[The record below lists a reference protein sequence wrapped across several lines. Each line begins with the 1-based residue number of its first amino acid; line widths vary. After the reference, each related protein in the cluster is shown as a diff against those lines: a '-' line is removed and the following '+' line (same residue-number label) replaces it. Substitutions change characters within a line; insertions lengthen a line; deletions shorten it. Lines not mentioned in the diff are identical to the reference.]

1 MMSLRAGSV
10 ARVAA
15 LRNVA
20 AGQMRM
26 SSTKVVDDL
35 GSTDKNFEN
44 AVPKSGDADRREFTY
59 LALGGA
65 RFMYASAVRLALI
78 KFVSTM
84 SASADV
90 MALASLEVE
99 LGKIPEGS
107 STVVKWRGKPVFIR
121 NRTAAEIKE
130 AESVNISELRD
141 PESDADRVIDPKWL
155 VTLGICTHLG
165 CVPISNAGDYHGWFC
180 PCHGSHYDVSG
191 RIRKGPAPLNLEVPP
206 YKFIEDGAKVLVG

>member
-1 MMSLRAGSV
+1 MMSLRLGNMARTAAIRNIAGNQT
-10 ARVAA
+10 R
-15 LRNVA
+15 L
-20 AGQMRM
+20 
-26 SSTKVVDDL
+26 SSSKVVDTM
-35 GSTDKNFEN
+35 GSYDKNYEN
-44 AVPKSGDADRREFTY
+44 AVPKGDADRREFTY

-65 RFMYASAVRLALI
+65 RFLYASAARLALI

-84 SASADV
+84 SASKDV
-90 MALASLEVE
+90 MAMASLEVE
-99 LGKIPEGS
+99 LAKVAEGT

-121 NRTAAEIKE
+121 NRTEAEIKD
-130 AESVNISELRD
+130 ANNVNLSELRD
-141 PESDADRVIDPKWL
+141 PEADSDRVIDPKWL

-206 YKFIEDGAKVLVG
+206 YKFMEDGAKVLIG